1 MRWLGE
7 VATMAVGL
15 WARWAAMH
23 GIPRAV
29 LKIRARR
36 GDPLARLM
44 AGHGHGIDPYPLYDQ
59 IRAQGPL
66 VRTRFAWVT
75 ADHAVCRDILRD
87 KRFGVV
93 PPAELSLPA
102 PLRALIRRTDP
113 GVPNPVEP
121 PAMVI
126 VDPPD
131 HTRYRQL
138 VAHSFTPRAIS
149 TLEGRVIE
157 VTQMLIERL
166 ADLDEPELIAD
177 FAAPLPVAIIADV
190 LDIPEHLRPHLLTW
204 GHAGAPLLDVGIGW
218 RTYRH
223 AIESLRGAGVELA
236 ARFAELHAHGGSQSP
251 FGRLAADGALTEREL
266 TANATLLVGAGFE
279 TTVNLIGNGI
289 VALLQHRDQ
298 LDLLQEQP
306 ELWPAA
312 IEEILRLHSPVQM
325 TARTPHRD
333 LDIAGQ
339 HIRTGQTVAL
349 LLGGANHDPTVFPEP
364 ERLDVS
370 RPNAGDHLAF
380 ASGIHACLGAALARI
395 EGITALRALFE
406 TFPHLSLTQN
416 PQWCTLT
423 NLRGHPTLPAT
434 THTKETNGLVFSGA

>member
-1 MRWLGE
+1 M
-7 VATMAVGL
+7 TVGL

-23 GIPRAV
+23 GIPRAA
-29 LKIRARR
+29 LKVRAYR

-44 AGHGHGIDPYPLYDQ
+44 AGHGHRIDPYPLYGQ

-66 VRTRFAWVT
+66 LRTRFAWVT

-93 PPAELSLPA
+93 PAELSLPA
-102 PLRALIRRTDP
+102 PLRALIQRTDP

-138 VAHSFTPRAIS
+138 VAHSFTPRVIS
-149 TLEGRVIE
+149 TLEARVIE
-157 VTQMLIERL
+157 LTQTLIEHL
-166 ADLDEPELIAD
+166 AELSEPDLIAD
-177 FAAPLPVAIIADV
+177 FAVPLPVAIIADI
-190 LDIPEHLRPHLLTW
+190 LDIPEHLRPQMLTW

-218 RTYRH
+218 HTYRY
-223 AIESLRGAGVELA
+223 AIDSLRGAGVELA
-236 ARFAELHAHGGSQSP
+236 ARFADLHAYGGSQSA
-251 FGRLAADGALTEREL
+251 FGRLAADAALTEREL
-266 TANATLLVGAGFE
+266 TANAILLIGAGFE
-279 TTVNLIGNGI
+279 TAVNLIGNGI

-298 LDLLQEQP
+298 LDLLQQHP

-312 IEEILRLHSPVQM
+312 IEEILRLHSPIQM
-325 TARTPHRD
+325 TARTPHCD
-333 LDIAGQ
+333 VDIAGN
-339 HIRTGQTVAL
+339 HIPAGHTVTL
-349 LLGGANHDPTVFPEP
+349 LLGGANHDPKVFCEP
-364 ERLDVS
+364 DRLDVT
-370 RPNAGDHLAF
+370 RPNVRDHLAF
-380 ASGIHACLGAALARI
+380 ASGIHACLGAALARV

-406 TFPHLSLTQN
+406 AFPDLSLTEK

-434 THTKETNGLVFSGA
+434 THTKEVNGFVSSGA